1 MSQEKP
7 IEDNGHKSGDEH
19 PEAGREC
26 DKIVPD
32 ERYFQEIEGGFYSG
46 VQKNMV
52 LYRRLMRKSIYFRIH
67 RFFNGKCWFHQFGDH
82 FTDLQF
88 FLI

>member
-1 MSQEKP
+1 MSEEKP

-32 ERYFQEIEGGFYSG
+32 ERYF
-46 VQKNMV
+46 
-52 LYRRLMRKSIYFRIH
+52 
-67 RFFNGKCWFHQFGDH
+67 
-82 FTDLQF
+82 
-88 FLI
+88 